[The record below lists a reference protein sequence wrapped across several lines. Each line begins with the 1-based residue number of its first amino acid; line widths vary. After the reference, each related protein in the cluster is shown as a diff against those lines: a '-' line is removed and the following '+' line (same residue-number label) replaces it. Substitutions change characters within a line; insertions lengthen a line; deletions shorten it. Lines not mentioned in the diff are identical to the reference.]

1 MNKKIFFLILSF
13 CSGLFL
19 LQAQTSGEA
28 PVEMADDFY
37 SEGKVYVVVV
47 VVSLVVVGMMVYL
60 FSLDK
65 KLNKLEKEINNRKN

>member
-13 CSGLFL
+13 CSLFL
-19 LQAQTSGEA
+19 LQAQPTGEA

-47 VVSLVVVGMMVYL
+47 VVSLVVIGMIIYL

-65 KLNKLEKEINNRKN
+65 KLNRLEKEINNRKN